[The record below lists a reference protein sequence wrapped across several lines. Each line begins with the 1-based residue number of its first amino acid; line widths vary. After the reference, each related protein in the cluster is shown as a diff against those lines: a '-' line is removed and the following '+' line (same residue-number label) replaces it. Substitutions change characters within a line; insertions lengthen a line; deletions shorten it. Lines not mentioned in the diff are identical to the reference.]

1 MQAAPGVRKLA
12 AADTERD
19 VRAALIGMGTQ
30 HDSEEDRDSLEG
42 EDYYWSDA

>member
-1 MQAAPGVRKLA
+1 MQAAHGARELA

-19 VRAALIGMGTQ
+19 VRAALAGLGTQ